1 MGFYASSVRTRVVN
15 SDSTNIFGR
24 IENLLGSREPEGVNR
39 WNVISFAYSIAYA
52 DSFDSDVLEE

>member
-39 WNVISFAYSIAYA
+39 
-52 DSFDSDVLEE
+52 